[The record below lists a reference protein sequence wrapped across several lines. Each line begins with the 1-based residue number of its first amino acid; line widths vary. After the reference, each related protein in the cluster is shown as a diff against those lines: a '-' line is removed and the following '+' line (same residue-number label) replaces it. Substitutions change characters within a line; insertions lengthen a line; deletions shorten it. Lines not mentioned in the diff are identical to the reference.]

1 MTVKMSGLEFKS
13 FWNDKNAWPGNDG
26 DTYVEDETISVG
38 DIEHVD
44 GVETEDIKDTDIVKI
59 NGGYI
64 YSTADTSLDGKSLE
78 THFKQWKKN
87 KSKTTFIVECDRSI
101 EDAVKAAIIAAG
113 GKVIT

>member
-1 MTVKMSGLEFKS
+1 MTVKMSGEEFKR
-13 FWNDKNAWPGNDG
+13 FWSDKKAWPGNDG
-26 DTYVEDETISVG
+26 DTYVEDEVISVG

-44 GVETEDIKDTDIVKI
+44 GVETADIKDTDIVKI

-87 KSKTTFIVECDRSI
+87 QSRATLLVECDKALEESI
-101 EDAVKAAIIAAG
+101 KAAIIAAG
-113 GKVIT
+113 GKII